1 MLGSDKNNFF
11 KCVNSFLN
19 DSKVWDV
26 RSLFPEDDEK
36 AAAEK
41 IAEFFN
47 AISNEYQPM
56 DLTKIPV
63 TFSAPVPLV
72 DESAVITLLK
82 DSKKPNSRVPGD
94 MFPNSVKRN
103 YKELALPLTNII
115 NSVLQTK
122 QWPDRWKTEYQ
133 TCIPKNAEILV
144 VQTILVR
151 YLSSIYSGLLGPKY
165 PSESTSLG
173 GSLEWGPRLSLIHI

>member
-1 MLGSDKNNFF
+1 MASQEKTQSAIQSRRENYNREKKEKVLGSDKNNFF
-11 KCVNSFLN
+11 KCVNSFLK
-19 DSKVWDV
+19 DSEVWDV

-41 IAEFFN
+41 IADFFN

-56 DLTKIPV
+56 DMSMIPV

-94 MFPNSVKRN
+94 MFPDSVKRN
-103 YKELALPLTNII
+103 YKELARPVADII
-115 NSVLQTK
+115 NSVLQT
-122 QWPDRWKTEYQ
+122 
-133 TCIPKNAEILV
+133 C
-144 VQTILVR
+144 
-151 YLSSIYSGLLGPKY
+151 LLY
-165 PSESTSLG
+165 TSPS
-173 GSLEWGPRLSLIHI
+173 PRD